1 MLKRTPFYD
10 KHIKLNAKM
19 VPFAGFEMPVQYEG
33 IIKETIYAREKLVI
47 FDVSHMGEIEIKGK
61 DALKFLSYVV
71 SNDPSLLKDYQ
82 VQYAVLLN
90 ENGGS
95 VDDLLIYKLPDRY
108 FLVVN
113 AANTLKDYNF
123 LCEMSKNF
131 DVEIKNLSDEIAQ
144 LAIQGPLAEPHLVN
158 ILELNL
164 SNVKFYWSIETKYKD
179 IPILIS
185 RTGYTG
191 EDGFEIYVRK
201 EYADFIWNEV
211 FKGDIK
217 PAGLGARDTLRLEM
231 GYPLYGHELDDDT
244 SPLEAGLKRFVKVK
258 ENFLGKERIIKELE
272 EGIKKK
278 LIGFYSEEKGVIPR
292 EKMKIFSDGEEIGYV
307 TSGTFSPNLNKGIG
321 MGYVRSD
328 FEGEK
333 IYIDIRGKI
342 KEFKIT
348 SLPFVKE
355 TSLKIPKKRK
365 E

>member
-33 IIKETIYAREKLVI
+33 IIKESIYARQKVVI
-47 FDVSHMGEIEIKGK
+47 FDVSHMGEIEIKGN

-71 SNDPSLLKDYQ
+71 SNDPSGLKDYQ
-82 VQYAVLLN
+82 VQYAILLN
-90 ENGGS
+90 ERGGA

-123 LCEMSKNF
+123 LLEISKNF
-131 DVEIKNLSDEIAQ
+131 DVEIKNLSEEIAQ
-144 LAIQGPLAEPHLVN
+144 LAIQGPLAEEHLARV
-158 ILELNL
+158 LELDL
-164 SNVKFYWSIETKYKD
+164 SKIKFYWSMETKYKD

-191 EDGFEIYVRK
+191 EDGFEVYVRK
-201 EYADFIWNEV
+201 ECADFIWNEV
-211 FKGDIK
+211 FKGEIK
-217 PAGLGARDTLRLEM
+217 PAGLGARDNLRLEM
-231 GYPLYGHELDDDT
+231 GYPLYGHELTDEI
-244 SPLEAGLKRFVKVK
+244 SPLEAGLKKFVKIK
-258 ENFLGKERIIKELE
+258 ENFLGKERILKEME
-272 EGIKKK
+272 EGVEKK
-278 LIGFYSEEKGVIPR
+278 LVGFYSEEKGVIPR
-292 EKMKIFSDGEEIGYV
+292 ENMKIFYDGEEIGYV

-321 MGYVRSD
+321 MGYLRSD
-328 FEGEK
+328 FEGDK
-333 IYIDIRGKI
+333 IYIDIRGKM

-348 SLPFVKE
+348 SLPFIKE
-355 TSLKIPKKRK
+355 TSLKISKKRK